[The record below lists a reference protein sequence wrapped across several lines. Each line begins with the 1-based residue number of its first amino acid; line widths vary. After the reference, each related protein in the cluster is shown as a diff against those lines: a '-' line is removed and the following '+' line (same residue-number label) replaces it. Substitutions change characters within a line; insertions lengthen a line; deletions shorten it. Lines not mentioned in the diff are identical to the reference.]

1 MSTSCRPLAGHS
13 AKRLFILFSLCLFLL
28 SLGACVKG
36 GSKGGEQPSPNEKKL
51 AYDLAMNVPDGW
63 AVNNATPPEA
73 TKDSLDARRK
83 NGDAIPLFE
92 VTGGASAR
100 GIPSSINVT
109 LVNEEGAFIPRQYA
123 EKLTPEEFDVMARDM
138 MDREKALAKKNK
150 TKNSL
155 LDMRF
160 SRDSIGGNLALMQR
174 LTVVG
179 PEGKPVRLMGWDVY
193 LPNGAG
199 LMIRVV
205 CDQEVP
211 NAESEVINLV
221 KTLRTK

>member
-1 MSTSCRPLAGHS
+1 MAGRINDP
-13 AKRLFILFSLCLFLL
+13 A
-28 SLGACVKG
+28 
-36 GSKGGEQPSPNEKKL
+36 
-51 AYDLAMNVPDGW
+51 
-63 AVNNATPPEA
+63 
-73 TKDSLDARRK
+73 
-83 NGDAIPLFE
+83 
-92 VTGGASAR
+92 TGGTTDYYGIHVRHPRRQEEPALIDVDDLSAA
-100 GIPSSINVT
+100 
-109 LVNEEGAFIPRQYA
+109 L
-123 EKLTPEEFDVMARDM
+123 KLTPEEFDVMARDM